1 MSPVSAVNGKNGDAV
16 EPPLKAAKRAVRQ
29 LLGGVHIT
37 DVLVERSR
45 VLVVDAEL
53 PVHNVIST
61 VLQEQHGRT
70 RSRASSTSSGLI
82 TPMAGGMSTFAE
94 GGMSRE
100 RDRSAGGGMVRGGMC
115 RDSAL
120 PDLDD
125 DDAASESAP
134 NVTLGVVSA
143 ALPSDL
149 LAEVCDFELCKRKPT
164 EPAAEEES
172 VSSQRRWTSPDDGW
186 GVQAAASLQDL
197 ARMLP
202 MSKPFTIGEMASFLL
217 KAMASCD
224 EGEDGGLLS
233 SSIARWRSQA
243 AGGEVRPTESASAPH
258 LVVEEKSRVG
268 GSAVLHVVD
277 GAPQRPILSLDD
289 PEATLLRAVELLLG
303 YPEVSAIPVVSQP
316 RCAVVAHVTLPVC
329 LMALT
334 TRLRGSADVRP
345 LIELPVRGKDEAG
358 ACQEQKKLQ
367 SASEPGD
374 GKRWAEHLAPAPDGV
389 LRPLQVFDEQQ
400 PLSDLLAFFQ
410 DSTFSK
416 APVVNSNGGI
426 IGVVSRRDL
435 LCYLDLAM
443 QYVRP
448 ESDDEAMARARAD
461 PVTFKASL
469 PLKEVCEALQR
480 HPVEF
485 DAGST
490 DGEGAADKKPKWL
503 GASVVQEAELPLKA
517 ALLRILTAENCTLL
531 FAESEG
537 SENPQ
542 LTRMVT
548 VSDLW
553 RIILDVMPD
562 AEAKDLQ
569 VVEE

>member
-1 MSPVSAVNGKNGDAV
+1 MSPVIAVNGKSGEAV
-16 EPPLKAAKRAVRQ
+16 EAPLKATRRAVRQ
-29 LLGGVHIT
+29 LLGGVHIA
-37 DVLVERSR
+37 DVLVERCR

-70 RSRASSTSSGLI
+70 RLRASSTSSGMV
-82 TPMAGGMSTFAE
+82 TPMAGGLSSSFAE
-94 GGMSRE
+94 GGMSRD
-100 RDRSAGGGMVRGGMC
+100 RDRSADGGMVRGGMC

-120 PDLDD
+120 PGFD
-125 DDAASESAP
+125 DDAASETGP
-134 NVTLGVVSA
+134 NITLGVVSA
-143 ALPSDL
+143 ALPSDV
-149 LAEVCDFELCKRKPT
+149 LAEVCDFELFKRKPSGS
-164 EPAAEEES
+164 AAEEDTG
-172 VSSQRRWTSPDDGW
+172 SSFRRWSSTEEGW

-202 MSKPFTIGEMASFLL
+202 MSKPFTIGEMASFML

-224 EGEDGGLLS
+224 EGDDGGLLS
-233 SSIARWRSQA
+233 CSITRWRSQA
-243 AGGEVRPTESASAPH
+243 ADGESQSAASGSAPH
-258 LVVEEKSRVG
+258 LVEEKSRTG
-268 GSAVLHVVD
+268 GPAVLHVVD
-277 GAPQRPILSLDD
+277 GAPARPILSLDD

-334 TRLRGSADVRP
+334 TRLRAGTDVRP

-358 ACQEQKKLQ
+358 ACQEQKRFQ
-367 SASEPGD
+367 MDSVSS
-374 GKRWAEHLAPAPDGV
+374 KRWAEHMAPAPDGL
-389 LRPLQVFDEQQ
+389 LRPLEVFEEQQ
-400 PLSDLLAFFQ
+400 PLSDLLAFFEE
-410 DSTFSK
+410 SAFSK
-416 APVVNSNGGI
+416 APVVNSAGGI

-448 ESDDEAMARARAD
+448 ESDDDTRSKAD
-461 PVTFKASL
+461 PVVFKASI
-469 PLKEVCEALQR
+469 PLKDVCEALQR
-480 HPVEF
+480 HPVES
-485 DAGST
+485 DSGST
-490 DGEGAADKKPKWL
+490 DGEGGSDKKPKWL
-503 GASVVQEAELPLKA
+503 GAAVVQEAELPLKA

-531 FAESEG
+531 FVESEG
-537 SENPQ
+537 AENPRV
-542 LTRMVT
+542 TRMVT

-553 RIILDVMPD
+553 RMILDATPD